1 MRTPIPSPVISVV
14 AEVIERRETH
24 ATMNSLFLYADAPGD
39 APEGNKLAKA
49 TVWLRRTNKDDQV
62 DPLRVLGKLIENY
75 MEIVTNVDDW
85 NHAQSEVDKSRLLE
99 ILAQHNLQYVRGGH
113 VVGALGVPSRT
124 LDSLLKDFDFAAV
137 DYEFERALANV
148 ESEPREAVSAASN
161 ILESLCKA
169 YIAEAGVQ
177 LPQRQDLKPL
187 WETVRK
193 DLGFDPSAI
202 ADRDLQTILTG
213 LFAVVEGIG
222 ALRTHA
228 SSAHGSGTILYRLE
242 GRHARLAIHS
252 AHTVAI
258 FLLETWQKRR
268 RASKPG
274 RTTA

>member
-1 MRTPIPSPVISVV
+1 MRTEIPSPVISVV
-14 AEVIERRETH
+14 AAVLERRETH
-24 ATMNSLFLYADAPGD
+24 AAMNSLFLYANAPGD
-39 APEGNKLAKA
+39 APEGNKLNKA
-49 TVWLRRTNKDDQV
+49 TEWLRRVNKV
-62 DPLRVLGKLIENY
+62 GNEPLRVLGKLIENC
-75 MEIVTNVDDW
+75 MEVVTVPDDW
-85 NHAQSEVDKSRLLE
+85 NHEQSQADKHRLQD
-99 ILAQHNLQYVRGGH
+99 ILAQHNLQYVRGGN

-124 LDSLLKDFDFAAV
+124 LDSMLREFDFSAV
-137 DYEFERALANV
+137 DHEFERALGNV

-169 YIAEAGVQ
+169 YIAEARLT

-187 WETVRK
+187 WELVRK
-193 DLGFDPSAI
+193 DLGFDPGAI

-228 SSAHGSGTILYRLE
+228 SSAHGSGTVQYRLE

-258 FLLETWQKRR
+258 FLLETWQKKRQARSSTPWRR
-268 RASKPG
+268 
-274 RTTA
+274 